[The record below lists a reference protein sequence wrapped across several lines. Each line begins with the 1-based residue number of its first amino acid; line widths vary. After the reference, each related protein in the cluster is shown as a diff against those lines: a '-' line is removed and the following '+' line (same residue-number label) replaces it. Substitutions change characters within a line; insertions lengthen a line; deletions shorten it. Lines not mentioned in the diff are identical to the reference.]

1 MNLDHLL
8 SLVRRP
14 DTLEARHTADLEAL
28 VKEYPYFTAGQF
40 LLLKAYKL
48 QNSIHFKKQLRKV
61 SAMAPDRS
69 QVYLLTE
76 EWPEVESLEVTETG
90 EKVAPSA
97 ENAETTAAQTEA
109 VKAEVPQAETAAAE
123 DALPTQVV
131 ALAEMVNEGADAPE
145 AAAETTEIEWQED
158 VLAEQSNHP
167 EEAQVETAPSTVFSH
182 AEAAVEADALA
193 DDEALEVTAVPTFE
207 AAEPSS
213 ATPTT
218 EMPEEAE
225 AEPMVELEDASAS
238 ITAENAESEAATE
251 AEEIAVFATD
261 QEATVVPAVDEHEE
275 ASVMASEVPAARE
288 ISTDDAEFIKQPHDR
303 LSWFRF
309 FAGKPLREQPDEVLE
324 QLYLEHMQ
332 QDLLQAPADTAGM
345 PSLKAQ
351 INKAE
356 EVASSRE
363 MEEEIKRLA
372 YDSISDDEL
381 PASETLARI
390 YEQQQEYKRAIKI
403 YQKLILKFPDK
414 MTYFAGLIEAL
425 RQK

>member
-14 DTLEARHTADLEAL
+14 DTLDARHTADLEAL
-28 VKEYPYFTAGQF
+28 VKEYPYFTAGQY

-61 SAMAPDRS
+61 AAMAPDRS
-69 QVYLLTE
+69 QVYVLTE
-76 EWPEVESLEVTETG
+76 EWPEVESLEVTEMG

-97 ENAETTAAQTEA
+97 QNTETATALAEAAEATE
-109 VKAEVPQAETAAAE
+109 PQAEKAAAE
-123 DALPTQVV
+123 DALPTQEV
-131 ALAEMVNEGADAPE
+131 AMAEIVTEGAEAPE
-145 AAAETTEIEWQED
+145 AAAETTETEGEED
-158 VLAEQSNHP
+158 VLVEQSNRP
-167 EEAQVETAPSTVFSH
+167 AETQVETAPSAVLPH
-182 AEAAVEADALA
+182 AEAAGEADALA
-193 DDEALEVTAVPTFE
+193 DDEALEVTAEPTFE
-207 AAEPSS
+207 ADEPSS
-213 ATPTT
+213 AVPAT
-218 EMPEEAE
+218 EMPEETE
-225 AEPMVELEDASAS
+225 AEPMVEMEDASAS
-238 ITAENAESEAATE
+238 ITAENAESDAASL
-251 AEEIAVFATD
+251 EELVVWAYNQDAPI
-261 QEATVVPAVDEHEE
+261 VPAVDEHQE
-275 ASVMASEVPAARE
+275 AAVLVSEGPVARE
-288 ISTDDAEFIKQPHDR
+288 ISTDDAEFIRQPHDR

-332 QDLLQAPADTAGM
+332 QDLLQAPANTAGI